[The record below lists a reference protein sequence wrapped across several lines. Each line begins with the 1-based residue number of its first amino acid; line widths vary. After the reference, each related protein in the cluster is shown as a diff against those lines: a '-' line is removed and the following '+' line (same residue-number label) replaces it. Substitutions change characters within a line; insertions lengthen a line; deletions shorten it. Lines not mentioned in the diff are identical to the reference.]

1 MLWNRIETV
10 EEVRQMHKYW
20 EISKIYMKTQLV
32 YRADVLFNMI
42 FTVGK
47 ILFAYLLW
55 GVIFQNRTMVGDFT
69 FSGMLSYYI
78 ISSFLSQ
85 LDMSR
90 GISEEIHERMRNGT
104 FSKYMIVPVNIQRYF
119 VSMELGIELFY
130 LAFDLVAAVVWVLIF
145 RIQFTFVQDILTIF
159 YALVLILLGFFF
171 MKQLNY
177 YLGILTLKYQ
187 GIGTFLMIKNNIVA
201 LVTGTIVPLALFPE
215 MVVKVMRVLPFYY
228 VTYLPSMLL
237 TGHCVDE
244 ALTGIAVLLL
254 WCIAIQLLIRITWKR
269 YIRKYDGVGV

>member
-1 MLWNRIETV
+1 
-10 EEVRQMHKYW
+10 MHKYW

-237 TGHCVDE
+237 TGHCGDE

-269 YIRKYDGVGV
+269 YIRKYDGVGI